1 MTMTTTLEAP
11 TASAVARSGR
21 LYFLHIPKT
30 AGITVGRFLRN
41 HYPLTDTLIID
52 EWEARA
58 LPHEEVRRHSLF
70 SGHYASEVLA
80 AMGERPLTVTLIR
93 EPLSRFDSWS
103 VHCRRVSHR
112 KYRDMFEGKT
122 DLEVI
127 TGPDGYTCR
136 QAHWLARALRTGAD
150 DTSVPTLQELPR
162 LLAEVDI
169 VGITG
174 EVERF
179 MQLVSFRMG
188 WPPPPRGWHVNR
200 RPTQEPAAEEPRGD
214 HKPARPT
221 GRTPAEEATI
231 RRELNIDTEL
241 HELARERFWN
251 AYAAMLGEL
260 CPDNTTFTPAA
271 AAAVPL
277 DDVQAWLRLRY
288 ADVVAAAFPAP
299 VTELDVTAD
308 DAICGEG
315 WWWRSGWD
323 KLDDRWTGP
332 ETRSSWFLPPLAPN
346 RTYEITIDV
355 LWPASPEIWE
365 NTTVEVNGRRVFV
378 RRERCEPAGTRSAS
392 HLLRARISPE
402 VVAAQDR
409 FTHVVI
415 EIPETVQALKTLVVC
430 ESFDTYH
437 HDERF
442 VGLSVLGLRVRAA

>member
-1 MTMTTTLEAP
+1 MASTLDMPVE
-11 TASAVARSGR
+11 TGVARSGR

-41 HYPLTDTLIID
+41 HYPNSDTLIID
-52 EWEARA
+52 EWKARA
-58 LPHEEVRRHSLF
+58 LPPQDVRRHSLF
-70 SGHYASEVLA
+70 SGHYASEVLD
-80 AMGERPLTVTLIR
+80 AMGPRPFTVTLIR

-122 DLEVI
+122 DLDVI

-150 DTSVPTLQELPR
+150 DTTVPASHELPG
-162 LLAEVDI
+162 LLDDVDI
-169 VGITG
+169 VGVTD

-200 RPTQEPAAEEPRGD
+200 RPTASSDAEPLPDAPKPPTRRATRTTEEE
-214 HKPARPT
+214 T
-221 GRTPAEEATI
+221 TI

-241 HELARERFWN
+241 YDLATQRFWL

-260 CPDNTTFTPAA
+260 CPDNIAFTPES
-271 AAAVPL
+271 AAAVSI
-277 DDVQAWLRLRY
+277 DDVQDWLRARY
-288 ADVVAAAFPAP
+288 ADVVANTFPHA
-299 VTELDVTAD
+299 VTDIDVTAD

-323 KLDDRWTGP
+323 TLDDRWTGP
-332 ETRSSWFLPPLAPN
+332 EPRSTWYLPPLAAN
-346 RTYEITIDV
+346 RAYELTIEV
-355 LWPASPEIWE
+355 LWPASPAIWE
-365 NTTVEVNGRRVFV
+365 NTTVEVNGQRVFV
-378 RRERCEPAGTRSAS
+378 SRERCTPAVARGAS
-392 HLLRARISPE
+392 HLLRATIPAR
-402 VVAAQDR
+402 VVASQDR
-409 FTHVVI
+409 STRVVL
-415 EIPETVQALKTLVVC
+415 EIPETVQALKKFVVC

-442 VGLSVLGLRVRAA
+442 VGLSVQALRVRAV